1 MKNQKID
8 YNLLIAGGLLI
19 GIFYLFRKIG
29 SAGSDLLSG
38 LGITNTEEENQQLNE
53 LKEANYWNF
62 QAFLNDAP
70 AGALLLT
77 MAFSENLVNQL
88 WDATGFFNDDEEAIY
103 GVFRSL
109 KTKSQV
115 SFLAKRFFD
124 LKGQDLYNYLDN
136 YLNDSEM
143 LNVKG
148 IIDSKPMYN
157 L

>member
-19 GIFYLFRKIG
+19 GVFILFKKVG
-29 SAGSDLLSG
+29 SAGSGLLNIFG
-38 LGITNTEEENQQLNE
+38 KNTEEENQQLTE

-77 MAFSENLVNQL
+77 MSYSLDLVNQL
-88 WDATGFFNDDEEAIY
+88 WDATGYFNDDEQSIY

-115 SFLAKRFFD
+115 AFLAKRFFE
-124 LKGQDLYNYLDN
+124 LKQQDLYSYLEN
-136 YLNDSEM
+136 YLNDSEL

-157 L
+157 I

>member
-1 MKNQKID
+1 VKNQKID
-8 YNLLIAGGLLI
+8 YNLILVAAV
-19 GIFYLFRKIG
+19 IFGAVYLFRKIG
-29 SAGSDLLSG
+29 SAGSGLFSG
-38 LGITNTEEENQQLNE
+38 LGIINSEEENQQLNE

-62 QAFLNDAP
+62 QKFLNDVP

-77 MAFSENLVNQL
+77 MSYSNDLVENL

-103 GVFRSL
+103 GVFRGL

-115 SFLAKRFFD
+115 AFLAKRFYEI
-124 LKGQDLYNYLDN
+124 KGQDLYSYLNN

-143 LNVKG
+143 LVVKG
-148 IIDSKPMYN
+148 IIDQKPMYN

>member
-19 GIFYLFRKIG
+19 GVFILFKKVG
-29 SAGSDLLSG
+29 SAGSGLLNIFG
-38 LGITNTEEENQQLNE
+38 KNTEEENQQLSE

-77 MAFSENLVNQL
+77 MSYSLDLVNQL
-88 WDATGFFNDDEEAIY
+88 WDATGYFNDDEQSIY

-115 SFLAKRFFD
+115 AFLAKRFFE
-124 LKGQDLYNYLDN
+124 LKQQDLYSYLEN
-136 YLNDSEM
+136 YLNDSEL

-157 L
+157 I

>member
-19 GIFYLFRKIG
+19 GVFILFKKVG
-29 SAGSDLLSG
+29 SAGSGLLNIFG
-38 LGITNTEEENQQLNE
+38 KNTEEENQQLSE

-77 MAFSENLVNQL
+77 MSYSLDLVNQL
-88 WDATGFFNDDEEAIY
+88 WDATGYFNDDEQAIY

-109 KTKSQV
+109 KTRSQV
-115 SFLAKRFFD
+115 AFLAKRFFE
-124 LKGQDLYNYLDN
+124 LKQQDLYSYLEN
-136 YLNDSEM
+136 YLNDSEL

-157 L
+157 V

>member
-1 MKNQKID
+1 VKNQKID

-19 GIFYLFRKIG
+19 GVFILFKKVG
-29 SAGSDLLSG
+29 SAGSGLLNIFG
-38 LGITNTEEENQQLNE
+38 KNTEEENQQLSE

-77 MAFSENLVNQL
+77 MSYSLDLVNQL
-88 WDATGFFNDDEEAIY
+88 WDATGYFNDDEQAIY

-109 KTKSQV
+109 KTRSQV
-115 SFLAKRFFD
+115 AFLAKRFFE
-124 LKGQDLYNYLDN
+124 LKQQDLYSYLEN
-136 YLNDSEM
+136 YLNDSEL

-157 L
+157 I

>member
-8 YNLLIAGGLLI
+8 YNLILVAAV
-19 GIFYLFRKIG
+19 IFGAVYLFRKIG
-29 SAGSDLLSG
+29 NASSGLFSG
-38 LGITNTEEENQQLNE
+38 LGIINTEEENQQLNE

-62 QAFLNDAP
+62 QKFLNDAP

-77 MAFSENLVNQL
+77 MSYSNDLVENL
-88 WDATGFFNDDEEAIY
+88 WDATGYFNDDEEAIY
-103 GVFRSL
+103 GVFRGL

-115 SFLAKRFFD
+115 AFLAKRFYD
-124 LKGQDLYNYLDN
+124 IKGQDLYSYLNN

-143 LNVKG
+143 LIVKG
-148 IIDSKPMYN
+148 IIDQKPMYN

>member
-19 GIFYLFRKIG
+19 GVFILFKKVG
-29 SAGSDLLSG
+29 SAGSGLLNIFG
-38 LGITNTEEENQQLNE
+38 KNTEEENQQLSE

-77 MAFSENLVNQL
+77 MSYSLDLVNQL
-88 WDATGFFNDDEEAIY
+88 WDATGYFNDDEQAIY

-109 KTKSQV
+109 KTRSQV
-115 SFLAKRFFD
+115 AFLAKRFFE
-124 LKGQDLYNYLDN
+124 LKQQDLYSYLEN
-136 YLNDSEM
+136 YLNDSEL

-157 L
+157 I